1 MLFFLQLYQ
10 GILSANFYCFK
21 IHSSIVCLVLSIARR
36 ELDNEL
42 FRAKS
47 LDCANVSGKLFNHGT
62 GCSDVD
68 NSHME
73 AWLFLLLPG
82 LTGGIQLWTLLFW
95 FLKTEFDTM
104 SRSIFYGKK
113 KPPHVISQ
121 REVFNLFLFRNT
133 VSFLFFFFYFLLS

>member
-42 FRAKS
+42 LRDKS

-62 GCSDVD
+62 ECSDVD

-113 KPPHVISQ
+113 NH
-121 REVFNLFLFRNT
+121 LM
-133 VSFLFFFFYFLLS
+133 SFLWERCLTSFYSETLSAFFFFFYFLLS

>member
-1 MLFFLQLYQ
+1 MLDRGAKQSIHGHMKLRIMPFNFVLWNFIWNLLVSVCYIFLQLYQ

-42 FRAKS
+42 LRAKF
-47 LDCANVSGKLFNHGT
+47 LDCANVSGEFFIHGT

-73 AWLFLLLPG
+73 TWLFLLLPG

-104 SRSIFYGKK
+104 SRSIF
-113 KPPHVISQ
+113 
-121 REVFNLFLFRNT
+121 
-133 VSFLFFFFYFLLS
+133 